1 MLFKRIKFNTS
12 FTGSFKIVFSGLKQ
26 GKYLFKSIN
35 SLKEK
40 FTWLSTVNGSFHFFF
55 SSPESYP
62 SNKDLS
68 SLLSYIKTI
77 LTKDFITQG
86 FQSQHHNS
94 FKKKQRKE
102 VEGRGKDQIPEP
114 NTRQNTSLKIGHITN
129 YFKPKEKKKKE
140 ILGSHFVSGFYY
152 LSKIGK
158 LNSGLLA
165 HKITSSNDQGM
176 QT

>member
-1 MLFKRIKFNTS
+1 MGVFTFS
-12 FTGSFKIVFSGLKQ
+12 FPPQ
-26 GKYLFKSIN
+26 N
-35 SLKEK
+35 H
-40 FTWLSTVNGSFHFFF
+40 N
-55 SSPESYP
+55 P

-86 FQSQHHNS
+86 FQSQNHNS
-94 FKKKQRKE
+94 FKKKTKE
-102 VEGRGKDQIPEP
+102 RSGGEGKGS
-114 NTRQNTSLKIGHITN
+114 NTRTKYETKYIFENRTYYQLLQTKR
-129 YFKPKEKKKKE
+129 KKKKKTE

>member
-1 MLFKRIKFNTS
+1 M
-12 FTGSFKIVFSGLKQ
+12 
-26 GKYLFKSIN
+26 
-35 SLKEK
+35 E
-40 FTWLSTVNGSFHFFF
+40 
-55 SSPESYP
+55 E
-62 SNKDLS
+62 
-68 SLLSYIKTI
+68 
-77 LTKDFITQG
+77 
-86 FQSQHHNS
+86 
-94 FKKKQRKE
+94 
-102 VEGRGKDQIPEP
+102 RGNDQIPEP

-129 YFKPKEKKKKE
+129 YFKPKEKKKKKKE

>member
-1 MLFKRIKFNTS
+1 MGVFTFS
-12 FTGSFKIVFSGLKQ
+12 FPPQ
-26 GKYLFKSIN
+26 N
-35 SLKEK
+35 H
-40 FTWLSTVNGSFHFFF
+40 N
-55 SSPESYP
+55 P

-129 YFKPKEKKKKE
+129 YFKPKQKKKKKK
-140 ILGSHFVSGFYY
+140 S
-152 LSKIGK
+152 
-158 LNSGLLA
+158 
-165 HKITSSNDQGM
+165 
-176 QT
+176 

>member
-1 MLFKRIKFNTS
+1 MEMRKKFALVQKMLFKRIKFNTS

-94 FKKKQRKE
+94 FKKKTKE
-102 VEGRGKDQIPEP
+102 RSGGEGKGS
-114 NTRQNTSLKIGHITN
+114 NTRTKYETKYIFENRTYYQLLQTKR
-129 YFKPKEKKKKE
+129 KKKKKK
-140 ILGSHFVSGFYY
+140 S
-152 LSKIGK
+152 
-158 LNSGLLA
+158 
-165 HKITSSNDQGM
+165 
-176 QT
+176 